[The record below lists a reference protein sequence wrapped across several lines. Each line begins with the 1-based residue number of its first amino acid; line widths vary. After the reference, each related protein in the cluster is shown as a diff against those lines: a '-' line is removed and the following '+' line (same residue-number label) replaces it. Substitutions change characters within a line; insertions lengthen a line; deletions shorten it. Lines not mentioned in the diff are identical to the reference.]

1 MGFLARGLEI
11 SDGFSPPTNSPFWR
25 STYKEKPALNMK
37 HLARACVTRFL
48 RSEAYLT
55 PQLPR

>member
-37 HLARACVTRFL
+37 HLARACVTRFF
-48 RSEAYLT
+48 A
-55 PQLPR
+55 Q